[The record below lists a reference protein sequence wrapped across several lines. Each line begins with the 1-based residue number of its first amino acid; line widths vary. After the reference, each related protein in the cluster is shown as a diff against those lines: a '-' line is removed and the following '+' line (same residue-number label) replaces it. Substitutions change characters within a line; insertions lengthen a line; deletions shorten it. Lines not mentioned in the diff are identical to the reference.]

1 MNPGAIEE
9 GAKVASGV
17 VEGLKQQ
24 PLALA
29 LIIMNVVF
37 IAFAVWVLQSLNAR
51 TVHQYEVKDQLI
63 AKLIEQCKDGKQ
75 GAVQ

>member
-17 VEGLKQQ
+17 VEGLKAQ

-29 LIIMNVVF
+29 LIVMNIVF
-37 IAFAVWVLQSLNAR
+37 IGFSVWVLQSLNAR
-51 TVHQYEVKDQLI
+51 TVHQYQVKDQLI
-63 AKLIEQCKDGKQ
+63 AKLIDKCRDPQSTQ
-75 GAVQ
+75 Q